1 MKDKI
6 IYKSNS
12 FSINLFVFFL
22 GFILFSLMMAYTYSS
37 LEQHSDTDSKIAV
50 YMIDSVFLLIALGS
64 LFYFLKTQVIK
75 ITHNDLIVSYQ
86 FLPFSR
92 KISLEDIMGFKQI
105 PRPVKYS
112 KGFEKQKT
120 VYTIFE
126 TFIILKNGK
135 EIRTYALNDSEF
147 REVRKLV
154 EKIRR
159 KEGNL
164 EVDTLTTGEF
174 AFQNLSVILFLI
186 ICLFLIA
193 GLLNALMSNS

>member
-1 MKDKI
+1 
-6 IYKSNS
+6 
-12 FSINLFVFFL
+12 
-22 GFILFSLMMAYTYSS
+22 MMAYTYSS

-64 LFYFLKTQVIK
+64 LFYFLKTQIIK

-92 KISLEDIMGFKQI
+92 KISLEDITGFKQI

-112 KGFEKQKT
+112 KGFEKSKT
-120 VYTIFE
+120 VYTVFE

-164 EVDTLTTGEF
+164 EVDPLTTGEF

-193 GLLNALMSNS
+193 GLLNALMNNS

>member
-37 LEQHSDTDSKIAV
+37 LDQNSDTDSKIAV

-64 LFYFLKTQVIK
+64 LFYFLKTQIIK
-75 ITHNDLIVSYQ
+75 ITSNELIVSYQ

-112 KGFEKQKT
+112 KGFEKPKT
-120 VYTIFE
+120 VYTVFE

-164 EVDTLTTGEF
+164 EVDPLTTGEF
-174 AFQNLSVILFLI
+174 VFQNLSVILFLI

-193 GLLNALMSNS
+193 GLSNALINNS